1 MYGGIRRYKINV
13 REKQKEGKIKLYVIL
28 VIFIAL
34 VYLKYSVSKWS
45 EIRIILYTTHLNSAT
60 IKKRKTLKELVEKKT
75 SLKDAI
81 YKILTFKMNL
91 KII

>member
-13 REKQKEGKIKLYVIL
+13 RERQKEGKIKLYVIL

-45 EIRIILYTTHLNSAT
+45 EMRIILYTTHLNSAT

>member
-60 IKKRKTLKELVEKKT
+60 IKKEKTLKELVEKKT